1 MSLPFPSAPLAGLA
15 ATLAAAVLLAACG
28 PASPP
33 LLKRVEDAETARPRA
48 PIVTAQPRPTA
59 GAEAA
64 ANASRGLGKS
74 AAGPREAATADAAA
88 LAPDASVIYFGHDR
102 YQVDDTY
109 APLLQA
115 HAKRLLAD
123 PAQLLR
129 IDAFTDDSGPAD
141 YNLELSRMRAS
152 MVQRELRALGVPAR
166 QMQVVGH
173 GPGERH
179 ARHAVNTSGT
189 RSQGPQA
196 NARRVELSY
205 R

>member
-1 MSLPFPSAPLAGLA
+1 MSLPFPSAPRAALA
-15 ATLAAAVLLAACG
+15 ASLIAALLLAACG
-28 PASPP
+28 PSQPP
-33 LLKRVEDAETARPRA
+33 LMKRVEDAEATRPRV
-48 PIVTAQPRPTA
+48 PIVTAQPRPTP

-64 ANASRGLGKS
+64 ANAPRSLGKP
-74 AAGPREAATADAAA
+74 AAAAKEAAPVDAAA
-88 LAPDASVIYFGHDR
+88 IAPDASVIYFGHDR
-102 YQVDDTY
+102 YQVDDAY

-141 YNLELSRMRAS
+141 YNLELSRMRAT

-179 ARHAVNTSGT
+179 ARHAANSSGT
-189 RSQGPQA
+189 RAPTPAS
-196 NARRVELSY
+196 ARRVELSY

>member
-1 MSLPFPSAPLAGLA
+1 MSLPFPSAPLAALA
-15 ATLAAAVLLAACG
+15 TALAAAVLLTACG
-28 PASPP
+28 PSSPP
-33 LLKRVEDAETARPRA
+33 LMKRVEDAEAPRPRA
-48 PIVTAQPRPTA
+48 PIVTAQPRLTP

-64 ANASRGLGKS
+64 ANTRSLGKS
-74 AAGPREAATADAAA
+74 AAAARESTPADATAM
-88 LAPDASVIYFGHDR
+88 APDASVIYFGHDR

-179 ARHAVNTSGT
+179 ARHAVSTSGT
-189 RSQGPQA
+189 RGTGPQA